1 MIKYLLGRASTG
13 KFRFAVVE
21 CDEEWHS
28 IDDGRAGYIIQRS
41 YGQVRGKTTLSPQIL
56 VDRTKQKRNWQEQ
69 YTLQFNSEV
78 KKYLDKGYKE
88 IDKHP
93 NEYTDDELLSI
104 FGDVKTNQY
113 GVIKPQLAK
122 QADKVTN
129 PKIFDKEWLIS
140 RKLDGV
146 KALFYW
152 DGKEIHTAS
161 RGGEHYDYSTTH
173 LRTHPSL
180 VAFFKENPTIILDGE
195 LFVRGKTLQQI
206 SGAARMEKNAYDCD
220 WLQYWIYDCYDSS
233 NIDMPAKDRY
243 TNILINKLNK
253 INGVF
258 VYTGVDDDEIS
269 DSIRILHHEYV
280 TGWDNMKKL
289 HDKWVAEGFEGAV
302 ITDPSKPYK
311 VGSRCNNLIKI
322 KQYKSEDFKVIG
334 YKLGLRGSEDM
345 TFTCELEDGRTFEA
359 MPVGNRET
367 KAEYVENFE
376 TKYEGHKA
384 ECTFFN
390 YSDDGIPTQPKL
402 RIFRFDLE

>member
-28 IDDGRAGYIIQRS
+28 DCEPAGYIIQRS
-41 YGQVRGKTTLSPQIL
+41 YGQVRGKTTLSPQII

-88 IDKHP
+88 INKHP

-129 PKIFDKEWLIS
+129 PKIFNKEWLIS

-161 RGGEHYDYSTTH
+161 RGGEHYDYSTIH
-173 LRTHPSL
+173 LRTNPAL
-180 VAFFKENPTIILDGE
+180 LAFFKENPTVILDGE
-195 LFVRGKTLQQI
+195 LFVRGKTLQQL

-220 WLQYWIYDCYDSS
+220 WLQYWVYDCYNSAD
-233 NIDMPAKDRY
+233 IDMIASERY
-243 TNILINKLNK
+243 KFLEDKFAEAHNFPI
-253 INGVF
+253 
-258 VYTGVDDDEIS
+258 YRSSEDES
-269 DSIRILHHEYV
+269 EAPIRLLGHEYV
-280 TGWDNMKKL
+280 SGWDNMKKL
-289 HDKWVAEGFEGAV
+289 HDEWVSAGFEGAV
-302 ITDPSKPYK
+302 ITDPSKAYK

-359 MPVGNRET
+359 MPVGNREI

-376 TKYEGHKA
+376 AKYKGHKA

>member
-1 MIKYLLGRASTG
+1 MIKYLLGRASTS

-28 IDDGRAGYIIQRS
+28 DCEPAGYIIQRS
-41 YGQVRGKTTLSPQIL
+41 YGQVRGKTTLSPQII

-129 PKIFDKEWLIS
+129 PKIFNKEWLIS

-161 RGGEHYDYSTTH
+161 RGGEHYDYSTVH
-173 LRTHPSL
+173 LRTNPSL
-180 VAFFKENPTIILDGE
+180 VAFFKENPTVILDGE
-195 LFVRGKTLQQI
+195 LFVRGRTLQQL

-220 WLQYWIYDCYDSS
+220 WLQYWVYDCYNSAD
-233 NIDMPAKDRY
+233 IDMIASKRY
-243 TNILINKLNK
+243 KFLEDKFAEAHNFPIYRS
-253 INGVF
+253 GE
-258 VYTGVDDDEIS
+258 DES
-269 DSIRILHHEYV
+269 EAPIRLLGHEYV
-280 TGWDNMKKL
+280 SGWDNMKTL

-322 KQYKSEDFKVIG
+322 KQYKSEDFRVIG

-359 MPVGNRET
+359 MPVGNREI
-367 KAEYVENFE
+367 KAEYVENFK
-376 TKYEGHKA
+376 TKYKGHKA

>member
-21 CDEEWHS
+21 CDEKWHS

-41 YGQVRGKTTLSPQIL
+41 YGQVRGKTTLSPQII

-129 PKIFDKEWLIS
+129 PKIFNKEWLIS

-152 DGKEIHTAS
+152 DGKEIHTSS

-173 LRTHPSL
+173 LRTNPSL
-180 VAFFKENPTIILDGE
+180 VAFFKENPTIISDGE
-195 LFVRGKTLQQI
+195 LFTRGKTLQQL

-220 WLQYWIYDCYDSS
+220 WLQYWVYDCYNSAD
-233 NIDMPAKDRY
+233 IDMIASERY
-243 TNILINKLNK
+243 KFLEDKFAEAHNFPIYRSNE
-253 INGVF
+253 
-258 VYTGVDDDEIS
+258 DES
-269 DSIRILHHEYV
+269 EAPIRLLGHEYV
-280 TGWDNMKKL
+280 SGWDNMKKL

-359 MPVGNRET
+359 MPVGNREI

-376 TKYEGHKA
+376 TKYKGHKA

>member
-41 YGQVRGKTTLSPQIL
+41 YGQVRGKTTLSPQII

-129 PKIFDKEWLIS
+129 RKIFDKKWLIS

-152 DGKEIHTAS
+152 DGSGIHTAS
-161 RGGEHYDYSTTH
+161 RGGEHYDYSTVH
-173 LRTHPSL
+173 LRTNPYL
-180 VAFFKENPTIILDGE
+180 LAFFAQKPSIILDGE
-195 LFVRGKTLQQI
+195 LFVRGKSLQEL

-220 WLQYWIYDCYDSS
+220 WLQYWVYDCYDSA
-233 NIDMPAKDRY
+233 NIDMMASDRY
-243 TNILINKLNK
+243 KFLEKNFAWKHMFPIYRSNE
-253 INGVF
+253 
-258 VYTGVDDDEIS
+258 DES
-269 DSIRILHHEYV
+269 EAPIRLLGHEYV
-280 TGWDNMKKL
+280 SGWDNMKKL

-359 MPVGNRET
+359 MPVGNREI

-376 TKYEGHKA
+376 TKYKGHKA

>member
-28 IDDGRAGYIIQRS
+28 IDDDGRAGYIIQRS
-41 YGQVRGKTTLSPQIL
+41 YGQVRGKTTLSPQII

-129 PKIFDKEWLIS
+129 PKIFNKEWLIS

-173 LRTHPSL
+173 LRTNPSL
-180 VAFFKENPTIILDGE
+180 VAFFKENPTVILDGE
-195 LFVRGKTLQQI
+195 LFVRGKTLQQL

-220 WLQYWIYDCYDSS
+220 WLQYWVYDCYNSAD
-233 NIDMPAKDRY
+233 IDMIASERY
-243 TNILINKLNK
+243 KFLEDKFAEAHNFPIYRSNE
-253 INGVF
+253 
-258 VYTGVDDDEIS
+258 DES
-269 DSIRILHHEYV
+269 EAPIRLLGHEYV
-280 TGWDNMKKL
+280 SGWDNMKKL

-359 MPVGNRET
+359 MPVGNREI

-376 TKYEGHKA
+376 TKYKEHKA

>member
-28 IDDGRAGYIIQRS
+28 DCEPAGYIIQRS
-41 YGQVRGKTTLSPQIL
+41 YGQVRGKTTLSPQII

-129 PKIFDKEWLIS
+129 PKIFNKEWLIS

-152 DGKEIHTAS
+152 DGKEIHTSS
-161 RGGEHYDYSTTH
+161 RGGEHYDYSTVH
-173 LRTHPSL
+173 LRTNPAL
-180 VAFFKENPTIILDGE
+180 LAFFKENPTVILDGE
-195 LFVRGKTLQQI
+195 LFVRGKTLQQL
-206 SGAARMEKNAYDCD
+206 SGATRMEKNAYDCD
-220 WLQYWIYDCYDSS
+220 WLQYWVYDCYNSAD
-233 NIDMPAKDRY
+233 IDMIASERYKFLEDKFAEAHNFPIYRSSKD
-243 TNILINKLNK
+243 
-253 INGVF
+253 
-258 VYTGVDDDEIS
+258 ES
-269 DSIRILHHEYV
+269 EAPIRLLGHEYV
-280 TGWDNMKKL
+280 SGWDNMKKL
-289 HDKWVAEGFEGAV
+289 HDEWVSVGFEGAV

-322 KQYKSEDFKVIG
+322 KQYKSEDIKVIG

-359 MPVGNRET
+359 MPVGNREI

-376 TKYEGHKA
+376 TKYKGHKA

>member
-28 IDDGRAGYIIQRS
+28 IGDGRAGYIIQRS
-41 YGQVRGKTTLSPQIL
+41 YGQVRGKTTLSPQII

-129 PKIFDKEWLIS
+129 PKIFNKEWLIS

-161 RGGEHYDYSTTH
+161 RGGEHYDYSTIH
-173 LRTHPSL
+173 LRTNPAL
-180 VAFFKENPTIILDGE
+180 LAFFKENPTVILDGE
-195 LFVRGKTLQQI
+195 LFVRGKTLQQL

-220 WLQYWIYDCYDSS
+220 WLQYWVYDCYNSVD
-233 NIDMPAKDRY
+233 IDMIASERY
-243 TNILINKLNK
+243 KFLEDKFAEAHNFPI
-253 INGVF
+253 
-258 VYTGVDDDEIS
+258 YRSSEDES
-269 DSIRILHHEYV
+269 EAPIRLLGHEYV
-280 TGWDNMKKL
+280 SGWDNMKKL
-289 HDKWVAEGFEGAV
+289 HDEWVSAGFEGAV
-302 ITDPSKPYK
+302 ITDPSKAYK

-359 MPVGNRET
+359 MPVGNREI

-376 TKYEGHKA
+376 AKYKGHKA

>member
-21 CDEEWHS
+21 CNEEWQS
-28 IDDGRAGYIIQRS
+28 TEDGRAGYIIQRS

-173 LRTHPSL
+173 LRTNPSL
-180 VAFFKENPTIILDGE
+180 VEFFKENPTVILDGE

-243 TNILINKLNK
+243 TDILINKLNK
-253 INGVF
+253 INGIF
-258 VYTGVDDDEIS
+258 VYMGVDDDEIS

-322 KQYKSEDFKVIG
+322 KQYKSEDFTVVG

-376 TKYEGHKA
+376 TKYKGHKA

-390 YSDDGIPTQPKL
+390 YSDDGVPTQSKL

>member
-13 KFRFAVVE
+13 KFRFAVIE

-28 IDDGRAGYIIQRS
+28 ADNGRAGYIIQRS

-173 LRTHPSL
+173 LRTNPSL
-180 VAFFKENPTIILDGE
+180 VAFFKKNPTVILDGE

-220 WLQYWIYDCYDSS
+220 WLQYWVYDCYDSS
-233 NIDMPAKDRY
+233 NIDMIASDRY
-243 TNILINKLNK
+243 RFLMLELCDNCDIPMYLT
-253 INGVF
+253 
-258 VYTGVDDDEIS
+258 TEDDEHNVPIH
-269 DSIRILHHEYV
+269 LLLHEYV
-280 TGWDNMKKL
+280 KGWDNMKKL
-289 HDKWVAEGFEGAV
+289 HDEWVAEGFEGAV

-322 KQYKSEDFKVIG
+322 KQYKSEDFTVVG

-345 TFTCELEDGRTFEA
+345 TFTCVLEDGRTFEA

-376 TKYEGHKA
+376 TKYKGHKA

>member
-28 IDDGRAGYIIQRS
+28 IGDGRAGYIIQRS
-41 YGQVRGKTTLSPQIL
+41 YGQVRGKTTLSPQII

-129 PKIFDKEWLIS
+129 PKIFNKEWLIS

-173 LRTHPSL
+173 LRTNPSL
-180 VAFFKENPTIILDGE
+180 VAFFKDNPTVILDGE

-243 TNILINKLNK
+243 TDILINKLNK
-253 INGVF
+253 INGIF
-258 VYTGVDDDEIS
+258 VYMGVDDDEIS
-269 DSIRILHHEYV
+269 DSIRILYHEYV
-280 TGWDNMKKL
+280 TGWDNMKAL

-302 ITDPSKPYK
+302 ITDPSKAYK

-322 KQYKSEDFKVIG
+322 KQYKSEDFKVVG

-359 MPVGNRET
+359 MPVGNREI

-376 TKYEGHKA
+376 TKYKGHKA

>member
-28 IDDGRAGYIIQRS
+28 DCEPAGYIIQRS
-41 YGQVRGKTTLSPQIL
+41 YGQVGGKTTLSPQII

-129 PKIFDKEWLIS
+129 PKIFNKEWLIS

-161 RGGEHYDYSTTH
+161 RGGEHYDYSTIH
-173 LRTHPSL
+173 LRTNPAL
-180 VAFFKENPTIILDGE
+180 LAFFKENPTVILDGE
-195 LFVRGKTLQQI
+195 LFVRGKTLQQL
-206 SGAARMEKNAYDCD
+206 SGTARMEKNAYDCD
-220 WLQYWIYDCYDSS
+220 WLQYWVYDCYNSAD
-233 NIDMPAKDRY
+233 IDMIASERY
-243 TNILINKLNK
+243 KFLEDKFAEAHNFPI
-253 INGVF
+253 
-258 VYTGVDDDEIS
+258 YRSSEDES
-269 DSIRILHHEYV
+269 EAPIRLLGHEYV
-280 TGWDNMKKL
+280 SGWDNMKKL
-289 HDKWVAEGFEGAV
+289 HDEWVSAGFEGAV
-302 ITDPSKPYK
+302 ITDPSKAYK

-359 MPVGNRET
+359 MPVGNREI

-376 TKYEGHKA
+376 AKYKGHKA

>member
-28 IDDGRAGYIIQRS
+28 IGDGRAGYIIQRS
-41 YGQVRGKTTLSPQIL
+41 YGQVRGKTTLSPQII

-129 PKIFDKEWLIS
+129 PKIFNKEWLIS

-161 RGGEHYDYSTTH
+161 RGGEHYDYSTIH
-173 LRTHPSL
+173 LRTNPAL
-180 VAFFKENPTIILDGE
+180 LAFFKENPTVILDGE
-195 LFVRGKTLQQI
+195 LFVRGKTLQQL

-220 WLQYWIYDCYDSS
+220 WLQYWVYDCYNSAD
-233 NIDMPAKDRY
+233 IDMIASERY
-243 TNILINKLNK
+243 KFLEDKFAEAHNFPI
-253 INGVF
+253 
-258 VYTGVDDDEIS
+258 YRSSEDELEAP
-269 DSIRILHHEYV
+269 IRLLGHEYV
-280 TGWDNMKKL
+280 SGWDNMKKL
-289 HDKWVAEGFEGAV
+289 HDEWVSAGFEGAV
-302 ITDPSKPYK
+302 ITDPSKAYK

-359 MPVGNRET
+359 MPVGNREI

-376 TKYEGHKA
+376 AKYKGHKA

>member
-1 MIKYLLGRASTG
+1 MIKYLLGKASTG

-21 CDEEWHS
+21 CDEEWHEPEH
-28 IDDGRAGYIIQRS
+28 GYVIQRS
-41 YGQVRGKTTLSPQIL
+41 YGQVGGKTTLSPKII
-56 VDRTKQKRNWQEQ
+56 VDRTKQKRTWKEQ
-69 YTLQFNSEV
+69 YTLQFNSEA
-78 KKYLDKGYKE
+78 KKFLDKGYVE
-88 IDKHP
+88 VEKHP
-93 NEYTDDELLSI
+93 KEYTIDELQSI
-104 FGDVKTNQY
+104 FGEVKTNQY

-129 PKIFDKEWLIS
+129 PKIFEKKWLIS

-146 KALFYW
+146 KALFYYK
-152 DGKEIHTAS
+152 DGVIHTAS
-161 RGGEHYDYSTTH
+161 RGGEDYDAATTH
-173 LRTHPSL
+173 LREDLKLLKFFEAHPT
-180 VAFFKENPTIILDGE
+180 VILDGE

-220 WLQYWIYDCYDSS
+220 WLQYWVYDCYDSS
-233 NIDMPAKDRY
+233 NVDMIASDRY
-243 TNILINKLNK
+243 KFLMLELCDNCDIPMYLTIE
-253 INGVF
+253 
-258 VYTGVDDDEIS
+258 DDEHNVP
-269 DSIRILHHEYV
+269 IRLLLHEYV
-280 TGWDNMKKL
+280 EGWDNMKKL

-322 KQYKSEDFKVIG
+322 KQYKSEDFTVVV

-345 TFTCELEDGRTFEA
+345 TFTCALEDGRTFEA
-359 MPVGNRET
+359 MPVGDRAT
-367 KAEYVENFE
+367 KAEYVKNFDN
-376 TKYEGHKA
+376 KYRGHKA

>member
-21 CDEEWHS
+21 CDEKWHS
-28 IDDGRAGYIIQRS
+28 DCEPAGYIIQRS
-41 YGQVRGKTTLSPQIL
+41 YGQVRGKTTLSPQII

-88 IDKHP
+88 IEKHP

-129 PKIFDKEWLIS
+129 PKIFNKEWLIS

-161 RGGEHYDYSTTH
+161 RGGEHYDYSTIH
-173 LRTHPSL
+173 LCTNPAL
-180 VAFFKENPTIILDGE
+180 LAFFKENPTIILDGE
-195 LFVRGKTLQQI
+195 LFVRGKTLQQL

-220 WLQYWIYDCYDSS
+220 WLQYWVYDCYNSAD
-233 NIDMPAKDRY
+233 IDMIASERY
-243 TNILINKLNK
+243 KFLEDKFAEAHNFPI
-253 INGVF
+253 
-258 VYTGVDDDEIS
+258 YRSSEDES
-269 DSIRILHHEYV
+269 EAPIRLLGHEYV
-280 TGWDNMKKL
+280 SGWDNMKKL
-289 HDKWVAEGFEGAV
+289 HDEWVSAGFEGAV
-302 ITDPSKPYK
+302 ITDPSKAYK

-359 MPVGNRET
+359 MPVGNREI

-376 TKYEGHKA
+376 TKYKGHKA

>member
-1 MIKYLLGRASTG
+1 MLQKFLLSRGLTG

-21 CDEEWHS
+21 CNEEWHS
-28 IDDGRAGYIIQRS
+28 IGDGRAGYIIQRS
-41 YGQVRGKTTLSPQIL
+41 YGQVRGKTTLSPQII

-88 IDKHP
+88 IDRHP

-129 PKIFDKEWLIS
+129 PKIFNKEWLIS

-161 RGGEHYDYSTTH
+161 RGGEHYDYSTIH
-173 LRTHPSL
+173 LRTNPAL
-180 VAFFKENPTIILDGE
+180 LAFFKENPTVILDGE
-195 LFVRGKTLQQI
+195 LFVRGKTLQQL

-220 WLQYWIYDCYDSS
+220 WLQYWVYDCYNSAD
-233 NIDMPAKDRY
+233 IDMIASERY
-243 TNILINKLNK
+243 KFLEDKFAEAHNFPI
-253 INGVF
+253 
-258 VYTGVDDDEIS
+258 YRSSEDES
-269 DSIRILHHEYV
+269 EAPIRLLGHEYV
-280 TGWDNMKKL
+280 SGWDNMKKL
-289 HDKWVAEGFEGAV
+289 HDEWVSAGFEGAV
-302 ITDPSKPYK
+302 ITDPSKAYK

-359 MPVGNRET
+359 MPVGNREI

-376 TKYEGHKA
+376 TKYKGHKA

>member
-41 YGQVRGKTTLSPQIL
+41 YGQVRGKTTLSPQII

-104 FGDVKTNQY
+104 FGDVRTNQY

-161 RGGEHYDYSTTH
+161 RGGEHYDYSTVH
-173 LRTHPSL
+173 LRTNPAL
-180 VAFFKENPTIILDGE
+180 LAFFKENPTIILDGE

-243 TNILINKLNK
+243 TDILINKLNK
-253 INGVF
+253 SNGIF
-258 VYTGVDDDEIS
+258 VYMGIDDDEIS

-280 TGWDNMKKL
+280 TGWDNMKAL

-359 MPVGNRET
+359 MPVGNREI

-376 TKYEGHKA
+376 TKYKGHKA

>member
-41 YGQVRGKTTLSPQIL
+41 YGQVRGKTTLSPQII

-129 PKIFDKEWLIS
+129 PKIFNKEWLIS

-173 LRTHPSL
+173 LRTNPSL

-243 TNILINKLNK
+243 TDILINKLNK
-253 INGVF
+253 SNGIF
-258 VYTGVDDDEIS
+258 VYMGIDDDEIS

-280 TGWDNMKKL
+280 SGWDNMKKL
-289 HDKWVAEGFEGAV
+289 HDEWVAEGFEGAV

-322 KQYKSEDFKVIG
+322 KQYKSEDFEVIG

-359 MPVGNRET
+359 MPVGNREI

-376 TKYEGHKA
+376 TKYKGHKA

>member
-28 IDDGRAGYIIQRS
+28 IGDGRAGYIIQRS
-41 YGQVRGKTTLSPQIL
+41 YGQVRGKTTLSPQII

-129 PKIFDKEWLIS
+129 PKIFNKEWLIS

-152 DGKEIHTAS
+152 DGKEVHTAS
-161 RGGEHYDYSTTH
+161 RGGEHYDYSTVH
-173 LRTHPSL
+173 LRTNSAL
-180 VAFFKENPTIILDGE
+180 IAFFKENPTVILDGE
-195 LFVRGKTLQQI
+195 LFVRGKTLQQL

-220 WLQYWIYDCYDSS
+220 WLQYWVYDCYNSAD
-233 NIDMPAKDRY
+233 IDMIASERY
-243 TNILINKLNK
+243 KFLEDKFAEAHNFPI
-253 INGVF
+253 
-258 VYTGVDDDEIS
+258 YRSSEDES
-269 DSIRILHHEYV
+269 EAPIRLLGHEYV
-280 TGWDNMKKL
+280 SGWDNMKKL
-289 HDKWVAEGFEGAV
+289 HDEWVSAGFEGAV
-302 ITDPSKPYK
+302 ITDPSKLYK

-334 YKLGLRGSEDM
+334 CKLGLRGSEDM

-359 MPVGNRET
+359 MPVGNREI

-376 TKYEGHKA
+376 TKYKGHKA

>member
-28 IDDGRAGYIIQRS
+28 TDDGRAGYIIQRS

-129 PKIFDKEWLIS
+129 PKIFNKKWLIS

-152 DGKEIHTAS
+152 DGKAIHTAS

-173 LRTHPSL
+173 LRINPSL
-180 VAFFKENPTIILDGE
+180 VAFFKENPTVILDGE

-253 INGVF
+253 INGIF

-345 TFTCELEDGRTFEA
+345 TFTCELEDGLTF
-359 MPVGNRET
+359 
-367 KAEYVENFE
+367 
-376 TKYEGHKA
+376 
-384 ECTFFN
+384 
-390 YSDDGIPTQPKL
+390 
-402 RIFRFDLE
+402 